1 MKFDIKIIIIAVL
14 TLVIFWLLLPRM
26 SFADEMASPAP
37 SPLTTTAVLPPAAQL
52 PSGSILGK
60 TVDED
65 CVQKYGAG
73 WSRFTDTLCT
83 KD

>member
-1 MKFDIKIIIIAVL
+1 MKFDIKTVIIIVL
-14 TLVIFWLLLPRM
+14 SLVILWLLLPRM
-26 SFADEMASPAP
+26 SFADEMSASPAP
-37 SPLTTTAVLPPAAQL
+37 APGPTVVIPPATQL

-65 CVQKYGAG
+65 CGQKYGAG